1 MWRVRIVCDSEGALG
16 IVTVIIMMR
25 YVDDD
30 LWLLFVHH
38 QLGFRL
44 AADSDLTSILTKS
57 AESIEA
63 KPVEV
68 AKHSIW
74 RLFSTS

>member
-38 QLGFRL
+38 QLGR
-44 AADSDLTSILTKS
+44 
-57 AESIEA
+57 
-63 KPVEV
+63 V
-68 AKHSIW
+68 
-74 RLFSTS
+74 